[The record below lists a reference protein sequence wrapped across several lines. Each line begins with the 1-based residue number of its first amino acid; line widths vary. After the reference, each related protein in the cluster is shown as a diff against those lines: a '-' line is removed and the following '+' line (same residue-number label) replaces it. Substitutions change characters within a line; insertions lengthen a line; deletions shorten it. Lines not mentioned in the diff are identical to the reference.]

1 MEICAKLDA
10 HTFNTEL
17 IHETK
22 QYGETCLIRTSDHL
36 ICLE

>member
-10 HTFNTEL
+10 HTINTEL

-22 QYGETCLIRTSDHL
+22 QYGETCLIQT
-36 ICLE
+36 